1 MSTLHHLLSQT
12 LLPGLAHT
20 GTGWCC
26 NACCSSQPKLAV
38 CQVLFAE
45 MHWIG
50 TAEANPSEAPLEM
63 PAELQEAIE
72 HAPAAGKSPLL
83 PSDLYHPL
91 DCLSGLPE
99 QQESTELYRT
109 GRSGASCITVT
120 SRSIVCSAAAV
131 REEGKRSDRCSAC
144 TQARQ
149 RRTAARQP
157 SGSGRR
163 REKARPSGPPSRRR
177 SAAAA
182 APRCG
187 QPRSRSGE
195 RRQRATRQTR
205 RMTSMTVQSPLSS
218 LCKSLWIARGPA
230 CY

>member
-1 MSTLHHLLSQT
+1 MSTPHHLLSQT

-20 GTGWCC
+20 GTVLQCLLQFTAK
-26 NACCSSQPKLAV
+26 ACRVSGAV
-38 CQVLFAE
+38 CGDALDWHSGGQPQRGAAGDAGRAAGG
-45 MHWIG
+45 HR
-50 TAEANPSEAPLEM
+50 TRARRRRAPLATVR
-63 PAELQEAIE
+63 P
-72 HAPAAGKSPLL
+72 L
-83 PSDLYHPL
+83 PST
-91 DCLSGLPE
+91 GLPVWTAR
-99 QQESTELYRT
+99 STGIHRIVPD
-109 GRSGASCITVT
+109 RAKWRVTVT

-144 TQARQ
+144 TQVRQ

-157 SGSGRR
+157 SGSDRL
-163 REKARPSGPPSRRR
+163 REKARPSGPPSRHR

-182 APRCG
+182 APRRA

-218 LCKSLWIARGPA
+218 LCRSLWIARGPA